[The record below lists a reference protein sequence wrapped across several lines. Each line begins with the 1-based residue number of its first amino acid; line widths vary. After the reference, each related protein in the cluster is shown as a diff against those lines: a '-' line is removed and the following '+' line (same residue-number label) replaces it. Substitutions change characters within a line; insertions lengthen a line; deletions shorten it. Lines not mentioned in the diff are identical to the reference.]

1 MQKVLD
7 LIPIITKKRE
17 EKEKYISS
25 IKHPA
30 ILKRREITVCP
41 LQCPACGLRENA
53 GGHSV
58 ASDKWVCLFS
68 SFTHQVSLASYLCLR
83 NQLGVHL
90 KPLKYKP
97 QSVEWLADTNL

>member
-17 EKEKYISS
+17 EKEKYISN

-41 LQCPACGLRENA
+41 LQCPACGLRE
-53 GGHSV
+53 
-58 ASDKWVCLFS
+58 KCRR
-68 SFTHQVSLASYLCLR
+68 T
-83 NQLGVHL
+83 
-90 KPLKYKP
+90 
-97 QSVEWLADTNL
+97 